1 MAAPGTISLTP
12 VPGLPEIEEGYDLGA
27 AIVER
32 AGLSAGDIIVI
43 SQKAVS
49 KSEGRLVMLD
59 TVVPG
64 RTAADM
70 AERLGKDSRLVELV
84 LRESRTVIRED
95 PARGI
100 LITETHHGLICANA
114 GVDSSNLPLPDAALL
129 LPEDPDSSARRIRR
143 QTVEA
148 GGPEIAVLVTDSLGR
163 AWRLGQAE
171 VTIGCAGIAPLKDW
185 RGENDSSGRELSATV
200 IATADHLAAAAD
212 LARDKTSRTPA
223 VLVSGLGR
231 LVTADDG
238 PGSAAQIRPESEDLF
253 R

>member
-1 MAAPGTISLTP
+1 MTAPGTISITP
-12 VPGLPEIEEGYDLGA
+12 VPGLPEIEEGFDLGA

-32 AGLSAGDIIVI
+32 SKLSTGDIIVI

-64 RTAADM
+64 KAAADL
-70 AERLGKDSRLVELV
+70 AERLGRDPGLVELV
-84 LRESRTVIRED
+84 LRESRSVIRED
-95 PARGI
+95 AARGI
-100 LITETHHGLICANA
+100 LITETRHGLICANA
-114 GVDSSNLPLPDAALL
+114 GVDSSNLPISGAALL
-129 LPEDPDSSARRIRR
+129 LPDDPDASARRIRR
-143 QTVEA
+143 QAADA
-148 GGPEIAVLVTDSLGR
+148 GGPETAVLVTDSLGR

-171 VTIGCAGIAPLKDW
+171 VAIGCAGMDPLQDW

-200 IATADHLAAAAD
+200 IATADQVAAAAD

-223 VLVSGLGR
+223 VIVRGLAHQ
-231 LVTADDG
+231 VTAGDG
-238 PGSAAQIRPESEDLF
+238 PGSAAQLRPEAEDLF